1 MNLSKKKEAVTET
14 AKPAG
19 HVLQRDIS
27 EDMKKSYLDYSMDVI
42 IDRALP
48 DVRDGMKPV
57 HRRIIYDMYEEG
69 ITHTKPYKKSA
80 RTVGD
85 VLGKYHPHGD
95 SSVYGAM
102 VRLAQDFSLRYPLID
117 GHGNFG
123 SIDGDSAAAMRY
135 TESRMAP
142 IAEDIM
148 EDIDKDT
155 VDMMGNYDETLKEPK
170 VLPSKIPNFL
180 LNGGSG
186 IAVGMASNIP
196 THNIVNVVDAI
207 KAMLDNPDI
216 TNEEMIRYIVAP
228 DFPTGGI
235 IIGTQGIHDLYTT
248 GRGTLRIRSKYTI
261 EPAGRGD
268 RQQIVITEVP
278 YGVNKEQMV
287 QKIDDLAHGD
297 DKILTDVS
305 EVRDETS
312 KEGIRVV
319 IVLKKSANVKR
330 VLKTIFKKTPA
341 EQNFSGNMNALIPF
355 KGSVVPRVLTITEI
369 VGWYIRH
376 RKEVLRRKYEFLLKK
391 DKARKH
397 RLEGLITAVNNIDRV
412 VAIIKSASSQSEAS
426 ANLTKEFGFDEPQC
440 KAILDF
446 KLQGLIGLNR
456 KALQDDMDATM
467 ARIKKYE
474 AILADEKEIEKII
487 RKDCDE
493 MVEKYGDERRTTVL
507 AKEPKDDAEDEPDIP
522 PEDVIVS
529 LTNTGYIKRM
539 PTTAFRAQGRAG
551 KGVSSSTNK
560 DIDIVKKTFFCNTH
574 DTLIC
579 FEKNGK
585 VYRLPVSHIPEGSRT
600 SRGQFLAAILGASGD
615 MEIVSVIACNKDT
628 QEQDVLIFSHLGG
641 VKKIKL
647 SDLKTSRMCVQ
658 GIKPKENDYV
668 INALL
673 AGGTETAIIA
683 TAYGRLLAFPHGDLM
698 AHGRAASTVRGIRLQ
713 DGDYAVSADVFR
725 KDAEI
730 FTVVSSGYG
739 RRSPESAYT
748 VHNVGTGGATNY
760 KLKKGEKVAAVISV
774 TPDED
779 LLIAT
784 KNGKMLRT
792 PSENI
797 SSVNRTGRGV
807 RVLNLEG
814 DDEIISVTAIPKED
828 AEDSAQDGKEG

>member
-1 MNLSKKKEAVTET
+1 MPEEV
-14 AKPAG
+14 KPMG
-19 HVLQRDIS
+19 KILKRDIS

-42 IDRALP
+42 VDRALP

-57 HRRIIYDMYEEG
+57 HRRIVFDMYEEG
-69 ITHTKPYKKSA
+69 VLHNKPYKKSA

-85 VLGKYHPHGD
+85 VLGKFHPHGD

-102 VRLAQDFSLRYPLID
+102 TRLAQDFSLRYPLID

-123 SIDGDSAAAMRY
+123 SIDGDSPAAMRY
-135 TESRMAP
+135 TEARMAP

-196 THNIVNVVDAI
+196 THNINNVVDAI
-207 KAMLDNPDI
+207 KAMLDKPDI
-216 TNEEMIRYIVAP
+216 TDDEMIRYIVAP

-235 IIGTQGIHDLYTT
+235 IIGKQGIHDLYAT
-248 GRGTLRIRSKYTI
+248 GRGTIRIRSKYTV
-261 EPAGRGD
+261 EPVGKGD

-278 YGVNKEQMV
+278 YGVNKEAMV

-297 DKILTDVS
+297 DKVLADIA
-305 EVRDETS
+305 EVRDES
-312 KEGIRVV
+312 NKEGIRVV
-319 IVLKKSANVKR
+319 IVLKKTANVRK

-341 EQNFSGNMNALIPF
+341 EQNFSGNMNALIPA
-355 KGSVVPRVLTITEI
+355 KGSVVPRVLRITEI

-391 DKARKH
+391 DQKRKH
-397 RLEGLITAVNNIDRV
+397 RLEGLITAVNNIDEV
-412 VAIIKSASSQSEAS
+412 VTIIKGSKNQQEAS
-426 ANLTKEFGFDEPQC
+426 EKLAKKFGFDEPQC

-456 KALQDDMDATM
+456 KALEDDLKATL
-467 ARIKKYE
+467 ARIAKYE
-474 AILADEKEIEKII
+474 KILADEKEIEKII

-493 MVEKYGDERRTTVL
+493 MVEKYGDERRTKVMGH
-507 AKEPKDDAEDEPDIP
+507 EPKDDEDDEPDIP
-522 PEDVIVS
+522 QEDVIVS

-539 PTTAFRAQGRAG
+539 PTSAFRSQGRAG
-551 KGVSSSTNK
+551 KGVSNSANK
-560 DIDIVKKTFFCNTH
+560 DLDIVKKTFFCNTH
-574 DTLIC
+574 DTLMC
-579 FEKNGK
+579 FEKDGK
-585 VYRLPVSHIPEGSRT
+585 VYKLPVSKIPEGART
-600 SRGQFLAAILGASGD
+600 ARGQFLAAILGASGD
-615 MEIVSVIACNKDT
+615 IEIVSVIACNKDT
-628 QEQDVLIFSHLGG
+628 QEQDVLIFTHLGG

-647 SDLKTSRMCVQ
+647 ADLQTSRMCVQ
-658 GIKPKENDYV
+658 GIKPKDGDFV

-673 AGGTETAIIA
+673 AGGTENAVIA
-683 TAYGRLLAFPHGDLM
+683 TACGRLLAFPHKQLM
-698 AHGRAASTVRGIRLQ
+698 AHGRAASTVRGIRLVE
-713 DGDYAVSADVFR
+713 GDYAVSADVFR
-725 KDAEI
+725 TDAEI

-748 VHNVGTGGATNY
+748 VHNLGTSGSTNY
-760 KLKKGEKVAAVISV
+760 KLKKGESVAAVISV

-792 PSENI
+792 PSEQI

-814 DDEIISVTAIPKED
+814 DDEIISVTAIPKETAD
-828 AEDSAQDGKEG
+828 DNE

>member
-1 MNLSKKKEAVTET
+1 MISLAEKKQES
-14 AKPAG
+14 AG
-19 HVLQRDIS
+19 GRILQRDIS
-27 EDMKKSYLDYSMDVI
+27 EDMRKSYLDYSMDVI
-42 IDRALP
+42 VDRALP

-57 HRRIIYDMYEEG
+57 HRRIVFDMYEEG
-69 ITHTKPYKKSA
+69 VLHTKPYKKSA

-102 VRLAQDFSLRYPLID
+102 TRLAQDFSLRYPLID

-123 SIDGDSAAAMRY
+123 SIDGDSPAAMRY
-135 TESRMAP
+135 TEARMAP

-196 THNIVNVVDAI
+196 THNIVNVVDSI

-216 TNEEMIRYIVAP
+216 TDDEIIQHIVAP

-235 IIGTQGIHDLYTT
+235 IIGKQGIHDLYTT
-248 GRGTLRIRSKYTI
+248 GRGTITVRSRYKV
-261 EPAGRGD
+261 EPVGKGD

-278 YGVNKEQMV
+278 YGVNKEAMV

-297 DKILTDVS
+297 DKVLADIA
-305 EVRDETS
+305 EVRDES
-312 KEGIRVV
+312 NKEGIRVV
-319 IVLKKSANVKR
+319 IVLKKTANVAKI
-330 VLKTIFKKTPA
+330 LKTIFKKTPA
-341 EQNFSGNMNALIPF
+341 EQNFAGNMNALIPA
-355 KGSVVPRVLTITEI
+355 KGSVVPRVLRITEI
-369 VGWYIRH
+369 IGWYIRH

-391 DKARKH
+391 DQKRKH
-397 RLEGLITAVNNIDRV
+397 RLEGLITAVNHIDEV
-412 VAIIKSASSQSEAS
+412 VAIIKGSKSQQEAS
-426 ANLTKEFGFDEPQC
+426 EKLTKKFGFDEPQC

-456 KALQDDMDATM
+456 KALDDDMKATKE
-467 ARIKKYE
+467 RIAKYE
-474 AILADEKEIEKII
+474 KILGDEKEIEKII

-507 AKEPKDDAEDEPDIP
+507 GHVPKNDEDDEPDIP
-522 PEDVIVS
+522 QEDVIVS
-529 LTNTGYIKRM
+529 LTNTGYIKRW
-539 PTTAFRAQGRAG
+539 PVSVIRAQNRAG
-551 KGVSSSTNK
+551 KGVSNSTNK
-560 DIDIVKKTFFCNTH
+560 DLDIVKKTFFCNTH
-574 DTLIC
+574 DTLMC
-579 FEKNGK
+579 FERDGK
-585 VYRLPVSHIPEGSRT
+585 VYKLPVSRIPESGRT
-600 SRGQFLAAILGASGD
+600 ARGQFLAAILGAESGI
-615 MEIVSVIACNKDT
+615 EIVSVIACNKDT
-628 QEQDVLIFSHLGG
+628 EDQDVLIFTHLGG

-647 SDLKTSRMCVQ
+647 ADLKTSRTCVQ
-658 GIKPKENDYV
+658 GIKPKEGDFV

-673 AGGTETAIIA
+673 AGGTETAVIA
-683 TAYGRLLAFPHGDLM
+683 TACGRLLAFPHASLM

-713 DGDYAVSADVFR
+713 EGDYAVSADVFR
-725 KDAEI
+725 ENAEI

-739 RRSPESAYT
+739 RRSPEKEYT
-748 VHNVGTGGATNY
+748 VHNVGTGGSTNY
-760 KLKKGEKVAAVISV
+760 KLKKDERVAAVISV

-792 PSENI
+792 PASQV

-807 RVLNLEG
+807 RVLNLENG
-814 DDEIISVTAIPKED
+814 DEILSVTSIPKEGT
-828 AEDSAQDGKEG
+828 EDSESQE